1 MIPMRAIGWFF
12 AKVIAFYLIGV
23 MAWNWAGADRP
34 YLYVFRETHT
44 QLFRTLHRMGS
55 PWVVVLAQ
63 PEKAAGTF
71 DTDLNVLNTTNKTIG
86 TQPLKGQYRAFAPTL
101 LLCSLVLA
109 TPVTW
114 ARRGIALFIGCI
126 VLQMW
131 IALGIFLLVLKAY
144 VTPGELMLYAWGDT
158 SRSVL
163 NFITEV
169 ISTSTATQFAVPV
182 LVWVLVTFRASD
194 AAKLLGIHAVIE
206 ETASLPAAEP
216 PVKKRRGRRR

>member
-1 MIPMRAIGWFF
+1 MIAMRAIGWFF
-12 AKVIAFYLIGV
+12 AKVIAFYMIGV

-44 QLFRTLHRMGS
+44 QLFRTLHKMGS
-55 PWVVVLAQ
+55 RWVVVLAQ
-63 PEKAAGTF
+63 PEKSSGTF
-71 DTDLNVLNTTNKTIG
+71 DTDLNVLNTTNKSIG
-86 TQPLKGQYRAFAPTL
+86 TQPLKAQYRGYAPTL
-101 LLCSLVLA
+101 LLSSLILA

-114 ARRGIALFIGCI
+114 VRRGIALVIGWI
-126 VLQMW
+126 VLQIW

-144 VTPGELMLYAWGDT
+144 VTPGELMLYSWGDA

-182 LVWVLVTFRASD
+182 LIWVLVTFRASD
-194 AAKLLGIHAVIE
+194 AARLLGISVVIDE
-206 ETASLPAAEP
+206 PASPSASEP
-216 PVKKRRGRRR
+216 PEKKRRGRRR